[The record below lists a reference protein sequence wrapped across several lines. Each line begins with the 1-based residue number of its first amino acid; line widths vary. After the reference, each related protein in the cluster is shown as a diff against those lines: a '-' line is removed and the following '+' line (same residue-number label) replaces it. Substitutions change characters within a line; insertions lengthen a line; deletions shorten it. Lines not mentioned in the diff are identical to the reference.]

1 MPPPV
6 HRNHLLRSLILA
18 WGLSLPWAPAQA
30 TLPTAERD
38 ALVDLYVQTDGP
50 DWHQHAGWLQ
60 GDPCLQ
66 AWHGVHCNP
75 QNDAVT
81 GLLLPL
87 NRLQGPLPTSLA
99 RLSRLET
106 VDLQGND
113 GLRGRLPDL
122 RQWPGLIVFRVGFN
136 QFEGTLP
143 PLSGLPRLERLDLG
157 NNLLGGTLPAGLD
170 LPALKELRLNHN
182 RFKGRLPV
190 ITHSTAL
197 EIVDF
202 SFNQIQGPL
211 PPLDRLPRL
220 QLFNSEWN
228 AHQGTIPA
236 LKGLTQLQG
245 LILSGNRLAGPIP
258 DLSDLD
264 GLQLLVLDHNHLSG
278 PVPPLASLQNLSL
291 LDLSHNRLAG
301 LYPRLADLPALTHV
315 RLDHNRFDGPAPP
328 PPPGLAMALRCADG
342 EAHPND
348 KARSAGEVPCLRAEP
363 YFTPVPRPPAD
374 QPGPVAWHTDR
385 PGAVAMAETAPS
397 SPTDPTRSALWPPT
411 PPIVLAMGGLALWM
425 GLLRWWWQRRPQA
438 HP

>member
-1 MPPPV
+1 MPPTV
-6 HRNHLLRSLILA
+6 HRSRLLPSLILA
-18 WGLSLPWAPAQA
+18 WGLSLPCAPAQA
-30 TLPTAERD
+30 TLPAAERE

-50 DWHQHAGWLQ
+50 GWHQHAGWLQ

-66 AWHGVHCNP
+66 AWHGVRCTP

-87 NRLQGPLPTSLA
+87 NRLQGPLPASLA

-113 GLRGRLPDL
+113 GLYGRLPDL
-122 RQWPGLIVFRVGFN
+122 RQWPDLVVFRAGFN
-136 QFEGTLP
+136 QFEGALP
-143 PLSGLPRLERLDLG
+143 VLSGLPRLERLDLG
-157 NNLLGGTLPAGLD
+157 NNLLGGPLPSALE

-190 ITHSTAL
+190 ITHSVAL

-202 SFNQIQGPL
+202 SFNQLQGPL

-245 LILSGNRLAGPIP
+245 LVLSGNRLVGPIP
-258 DLSDLD
+258 DLSGLD

-301 LYPRLADLPALTHV
+301 PYPALAELPALTHV
-315 RLDHNRFDGPAPP
+315 RLDHNRFEGRAPS
-328 PPPGLAMALRCADG
+328 PPPGLSMALRCADD
-342 EAHPND
+342 ETQPHE
-348 KARSAGEVPCLRAEP
+348 KARSADDLPCLRTEP
-363 YFTPVPRPPAD
+363 YFTPLPRPLAGQTEPPAR
-374 QPGPVAWHTDR
+374 HTGR
-385 PGAVAMAETAPS
+385 PETATLAATAQAS
-397 SPTDPTRSALWPPT
+397 RLDPTGPTLWPPS
-411 PPIVLAMGGLALWM
+411 PQLLLAMGGLALWM